1 MIECIY
7 TGFIFTRTLRMLCS
21 RHVSTPGLYT
31 HSTQVQSYWPAAILS
46 GCWPHRSPSCFRLGS
61 SLRAVGARDHAGHIW
76 ALRRVHINV
85 RISPMRMLS
94 VNVGS
99 FCDPDGLL
107 VRVYMLH
114 GRYIYSEHWTLNCP
128 WPQLMHRSS
137 LLLRLGSR
145 RPVSPRGF
153 LFPHTCFLCFLI
165 VWKEPN
171 DD

>member
-107 VRVYMLH
+107 VRVYMIH
-114 GRYIYSEHWTLNCP
+114 GRYIQWTLNIELP
-128 WPQLMHRSS
+128 VAAADAPLISAAASRKSPSS
-137 LLLRLGSR
+137 LPARVPFSSYMLFVFFDRLKR
-145 RPVSPRGF
+145 
-153 LFPHTCFLCFLI
+153 T
-165 VWKEPN
+165 
-171 DD
+171 